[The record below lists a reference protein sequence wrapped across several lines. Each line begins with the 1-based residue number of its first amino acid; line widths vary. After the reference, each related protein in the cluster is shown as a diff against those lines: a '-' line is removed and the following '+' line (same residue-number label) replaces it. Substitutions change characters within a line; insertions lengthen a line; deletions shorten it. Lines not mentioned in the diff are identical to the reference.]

1 MKSIVNSREKL
12 LPNCKNT
19 WSERNSAW
27 QEWSQLS
34 VITVK
39 NEIFEMYTN
48 NNKIN
53 TTKPYVLQCNSIKC
67 QQQTRITYSNHIT
80 YGYFTTSKDQCIP

>member
-1 MKSIVNSREKL
+1 M
-12 LPNCKNT
+12 

-34 VITVK
+34 IITVK

-48 NNKIN
+48 DNKIN
-53 TTKPYVLQCNSIKC
+53 TT
-67 QQQTRITYSNHIT
+67 
-80 YGYFTTSKDQCIP
+80 